1 MKTLIITGGKIN
13 KNFIKKHLKTN
24 KYDIIIAVDKG
35 LEALN
40 KLKVKPTYIVGDFDS
55 VENKVLKKYERLNIK
70 IKRLVPEKD
79 LTDTQSALELAIEL
93 GALEIIMIGA
103 IGTRIDHTLANIH
116 IMKEAIKRNINIKI
130 INENNEIIL
139 TNKSIKIKKDDNYKY
154 ISIIPLTTKVTGIT
168 IKGMKYKLENYTL
181 EIGNSL
187 GISNEQISEEAE
199 INITDGIL
207 IIIKSRD

>member
-93 GALEIIMIGA
+93 GAIEIIMIGA

-130 INENNEIIL
+130 INENNEIKIID
-139 TNKSIKIKKDDNYKY
+139 KSIKIKKDDNYKY